1 LDSLGGIVW
10 LLQLDGF
17 VALFALELVESCSR
31 IRLGELKFVGFA
43 GGNQS
48 LLDSLGGID
57 FFCGFAW
64 GLKVVGFAGGN
75 RLLLWIRLGIDRTLA
90 HFRAVGRIAT
100 RDTVLCAVVLRL
112 FRGSRCRNFSRIRGV
127 GTSWYGVEWVRGRGI
142 AKFALCRYS
151 SLVGI
156 SITLGNA
163 VPWVC
168 LFLRRFGLKRT
179 DAGLTCWRIRFGESQ
194 FGEFAWGNSFVG
206 INHSVGSIAWGYC
219 N

>member
-1 LDSLGGIVW
+1 LLDSLGGI
-10 LLQLDGF
+10 DF
-17 VALFALELVESCSR
+17 FC
-31 IRLGELKFVGFA
+31 GFA

-64 GLKVVGFAGGN
+64 GLKFVGFAGGN
-75 RLLLWIRLGIDRTLA
+75 SLGGIKVLWIRLGIDRTLA

-112 FRGSRCRNFSRIRGV
+112 FRGSRCR
-127 GTSWYGVEWVRGRGI
+127 
-142 AKFALCRYS
+142 YS

-163 VPWVC
+163 VPWGC
-168 LFLRRFGLKRT
+168 LFLRQFGLKRT
-179 DAGLTCWRIRFGESQ
+179 DAGLTCWRIRLGESQ